1 MDKKRQ
7 LMEQNLN
14 AFLENYISDLLQ
26 YYAKN
31 DEHFAALLAQKKELT
46 AQLTKF
52 GTPFFEYDDIQNT
65 ILHTIAELFYRN
77 GFSDAIALHKKL
89 K

>member
-1 MDKKRQ
+1 MDKKQQ

-14 AFLENYISDLLQ
+14 IFLENYISDLLL

-31 DEHFAALLAQKKELT
+31 DEQFATLLSQKKELT
-46 AQLTKF
+46 AQLKKT
-52 GTPFFEYDDIQNT
+52 GIPFFEYDDIQNT

-77 GFSDAIALHKKL
+77 GFSDGIALCKKL

>member
-1 MDKKRQ
+1 MDKKQQ

-14 AFLENYISDLLQ
+14 AFLENYISDLLL
-26 YYAKN
+26 YYAKDN
-31 DEHFAALLAQKKELT
+31 EQLATLLSQKKELT

-65 ILHTIAELFYRN
+65 ILHTIAELFYKN

>member
-1 MDKKRQ
+1 MDKKQQ

-14 AFLENYISDLLQ
+14 AFLENYISDLLL

-31 DEHFAALLAQKKELT
+31 DEQLATLLSQKKELT
-46 AQLTKF
+46 SQMTNIW
-52 GTPFFEYDDIQNT
+52 TPFFEYDDIQNT
-65 ILHTIAELFYRN
+65 ILPTIAELFYRN

>member
-1 MDKKRQ
+1 M
-7 LMEQNLN
+7 
-14 AFLENYISDLLQ
+14 
-26 YYAKN
+26 KN
-31 DEHFAALLAQKKELT
+31 I
-46 AQLTKF
+46 

-65 ILHTIAELFYRN
+65 ILHTIAELFYKN